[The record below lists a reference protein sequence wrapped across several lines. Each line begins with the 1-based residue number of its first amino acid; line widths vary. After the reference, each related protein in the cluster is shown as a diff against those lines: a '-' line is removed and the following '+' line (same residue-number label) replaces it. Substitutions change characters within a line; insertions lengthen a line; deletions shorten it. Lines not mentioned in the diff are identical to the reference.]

1 MCDIKLNHLHIL
13 LSPVGFLF
21 SFLLVT
27 VYSITKKKKKK
38 KKSNK
43 QKKGFNVKE
52 NKTIAIQFRSYFRKV
67 TKQMD

>member
-1 MCDIKLNHLHIL
+1 MSDIKLNHLHIL

-27 VYSITKKKKKK
+27 VYFITK

-43 QKKGFNVKE
+43 QKKGFMLR
-52 NKTIAIQFRSYFRKV
+52 KT
-67 TKQMD
+67 